1 MLRTRSP
8 VYSPCGFLP
17 RLACVRH
24 AASVRSE
31 PGSNSPI
38 EIGGRS
44 FGTPRRVWGT
54 PMMVS
59 PALLLT
65 HYKLHSKHCGIRNLL
80 LRGLPIRFS
89 KTERHCTA
97 DDQLPPPAVSGGARF
112 LPLSAARVK
121 GLRFRPRSR
130 PTAAGGASCNT
141 LFRRCQEPAARPL
154 TVRWNLGMPQ
164 KIPRP
169 AGACGRRDT
178 PPCCRAPRWLP
189 DAPLSLRETR
199 SAAYAGTI
207 RSRRP

>member
-38 EIGGRS
+38 EFIGASAPGLTS
-44 FGTPRRVWGT
+44 LQT
-54 PMMVS
+54 S
-59 PALLLT
+59 LKALR
-65 HYKLHSKHCGIRNLL
+65 YPQSL
-80 LRGLPIRFS
+80 LRGLLIRFS

-97 DDQLPPPAVSGGARF
+97 DDQLPPPAVSGGARI
-112 LPLSAARVK
+112 LPLSAARVE

-130 PTAAGGASCNT
+130 PTATGGASCNT

-154 TVRWNLGMPQ
+154 TVRWNLGMPE
-164 KIPRP
+164 KIPRF
-169 AGACGRRDT
+169 AAACGRRGT
-178 PPCCRAPRWLP
+178 PPCCRARRSLP
-189 DAPLSLRETR
+189 GAPLSLRETR
-199 SAAYAGTI
+199 SAARAGTI
-207 RSRRP
+207 RIRRP